1 MKTFNRQCPNCQKKL
16 NYCNESNC
24 NKAKKCDSLCSSCA
38 CKKRIQTYGID
49 ESFIANHTKG
59 CFIGNK
65 NPFYGKA
72 HTKEAKKKMSEN
84 TDKSFMQTD
93 AYKEKVSKQTKGK
106 GNPMYGKT
114 VYNIWVEKYGKEQAD
129 EKNKNWKEKQRINST
144 GKNNPMYGKS
154 SPQGSGNG
162 WSGWYHDFYFRS
174 LKELSYLVQLD
185 EDKVMWQSA
194 EHIKIKYINW
204 DGNERTYRPDFLVE
218 NQIIVEIKPMR
229 LWNSPIVKL
238 KTLAAIS
245 YCQTHDLIYKLVDQK
260 PIDNDCIKKLRNTCE
275 IKFIDRY
282 EKLFQQKYL

>member
-93 AYKEKVSKQTKGK
+93 AYKEKVSKQT
-106 GNPMYGKT
+106 
-114 VYNIWVEKYGKEQAD
+114 
-129 EKNKNWKEKQRINST
+129 
-144 GKNNPMYGKS
+144 
-154 SPQGSGNG
+154 
-162 WSGWYHDFYFRS
+162 
-174 LKELSYLVQLD
+174 
-185 EDKVMWQSA
+185 
-194 EHIKIKYINW
+194 
-204 DGNERTYRPDFLVE
+204 